1 MSRTDRCHIF
11 YIALIAIGMTLV
23 AGGCTERSARPPEV
37 AAIPTPTAA
46 RTQHFEA
53 TAYTIEGRTAS
64 GKETR
69 HGIVAADPRVL
80 PIGSRIRV
88 TDAAS
93 YSGVY
98 EVADT
103 GRAIKGHEI
112 DIYIENAAEARRFG
126 RRSVQVEV
134 LQLGER

>member
-1 MSRTDRCHIF
+1 MMTRTGRF
-11 YIALIAIGMTLV
+11 SIALIAVAAMLV
-23 AGGCTERSARPPEV
+23 ADGCVERSAKPPEMV
-37 AAIPTPTAA
+37 AVPTPTAA

-53 TAYTIEGRTAS
+53 TAYTIEGKTAS
-64 GKETR
+64 GKQTR
-69 HGIVAADPRVL
+69 RGIVAADPRVL

-93 YSGVY
+93 YSGDY

-103 GRAIKGHEI
+103 GREIKGHEI

-126 RRSVQVEV
+126 RRDVQVEV